1 MRGWGSLGPPFA
13 LFCCSQGEEG
23 HQWNT
28 KMREKMG
35 KVEERREGM
44 KQTSGKGKTRMDQG
58 STTQV
63 PSTRASVMFTVMDL
77 TWNLWAWLYVFLQE
91 STADEHKRWAIGSFS
106 FGSFLMQWFKCFE
119 NERST
124 SNSYVCPFA
133 FQLLLL
139 PHSFPSP
146 HPPSLPSSLLSKS
159 TCECLLSPEYSR
171 PLNNTGLDHV
181 SPLICKGFFLNK
193 NIGKFFGDFA
203 TIWKNSQVNHVA

>member
-124 SNSYVCPFA
+124 SNSYVCPVC
-133 FQLLLL
+133 LPTSSPPPLL
-139 PHSFPSP
+139 PLP
-146 HPPSLPSSLLSKS
+146 PSSLTSFLPSFQKH
-159 TCECLLSPEYSR
+159 LW
-171 PLNNTGLDHV
+171 V
-181 SPLICKGFFLNK
+181 SPKSRIQPTLEQHRFGPCESTYMQGFF
-193 NIGKFFGDFA
+193 
-203 TIWKNSQVNHVA
+203 SQ